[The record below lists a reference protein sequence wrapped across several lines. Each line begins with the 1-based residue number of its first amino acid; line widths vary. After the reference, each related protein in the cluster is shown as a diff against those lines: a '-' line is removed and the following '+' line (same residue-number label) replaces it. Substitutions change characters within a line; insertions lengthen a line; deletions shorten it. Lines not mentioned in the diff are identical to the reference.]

1 MSLIEKN
8 NNGLMFIGRKVL
20 PEKVLKE
27 GQHAESIPALH
38 DRVET
43 LISQLNLI
51 LPIPKDT
58 MSS

>member
-1 MSLIEKN
+1 MLV
-8 NNGLMFIGRKVL
+8 GRKVL
-20 PEKVLKE
+20 LEKVLKE

-38 DRVET
+38 DRVCET
-43 LISQLNLI
+43 LIFQLNLI